1 MQTHKFTVHDVYCR
15 LVVPPHGPTL
25 GERARHELMMTAAKS
40 IGGQIGPTLKYACV
54 ALIAKVTRLAGLA
67 VWLVAELR

>member
-1 MQTHKFTVHDVYCR
+1 
-15 LVVPPHGPTL
+15 
-25 GERARHELMMTAAKS
+25 MMTAAKS